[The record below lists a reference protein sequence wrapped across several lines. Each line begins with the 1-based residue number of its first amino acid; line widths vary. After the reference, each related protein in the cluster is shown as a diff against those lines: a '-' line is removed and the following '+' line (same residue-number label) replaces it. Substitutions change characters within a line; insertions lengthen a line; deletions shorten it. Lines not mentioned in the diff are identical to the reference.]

1 MHPDLVPPDDAEKY
15 SFEERFEW
23 KTEWDVIRTLREIGH
38 EVKALGVQDEL
49 RPIREAVDEFKPD
62 IAFNLLEEFH
72 GNVLFD
78 QNVVSLL
85 ELLHVPYTGCNPRGM
100 IISREKSLAKKLLVF
115 HRIPVPMFHVFPM
128 KRKTKRPKSLP
139 FPLIVKSLTDH
150 ASLGISQNSVVHN
163 DEDLEERVKFIH
175 RRVGS
180 DALVEQFITGREIY
194 VGVMG
199 NERLRALP
207 PRELIVGTTSAS
219 RPLIATEKVKH
230 DPEYQERHNIEQ
242 KEAEDLPPGMEAQLA
257 HRSKRIYKILML
269 SGYAR
274 LDYRLSPD
282 GKLWF
287 LEANP
292 NPEIAK
298 DQEFSSSAEDVGIS
312 YPALLQRI
320 LQIGLRGSIHLNS

>member
-1 MHPDLVPPDDAEKY
+1 MTA
-15 SFEERFEW
+15 EERFEW
-23 KTEWDVIRTLREIGH
+23 KSEYDVITTLRAIGH

-72 GNVLFD
+72 SNVLFD

-85 ELLHVPYTGCNPRGM
+85 ELLRVPYTGCNPRGM

-115 HRIPVPMFHVFPM
+115 HRIPVPMFHVFPL
-128 KRKTKRPKSLP
+128 KRKTKRPKQLE

-150 ASLGISQNSVVHN
+150 ASLGISQNSLVHN
-163 DEDLEERVKFIH
+163 DEELDERVKFIH
-175 RRVGS
+175 RRIGS
-180 DALVEQFITGREIY
+180 DALVEQFIVGREIY

-199 NERLRALP
+199 NDRLKALP
-207 PRELIVGTTSAS
+207 PRELIVGSASPS

-242 KEAEDLPPGMEAQLA
+242 KEAQNLPPGMEKELA

-298 DQEFSSSAEDVGIS
+298 DQEFSSSADDVGMD

-320 LQIGLRGSIHLNS
+320 LQIGLRGTTSQHS